1 MEKQGQDKIFIGT
14 GIIFSLIGLVLI
26 GFSIFY
32 MTTYDKT
39 EGVLDVRKTGRNNRT
54 QAYVTYEY
62 KDVLYEDVG
71 LSSYNSFTM
80 KDGKNCTIYINP
92 EKPEWPKVTNFGLG
106 IILALFGVAT
116 VKVGRIVST

>member
-1 MEKQGQDKIFIGT
+1 MKQDKIFMGA
-14 GIIFSLIGLVLI
+14 GIVVVLIGLVLV

-32 MTTYDKT
+32 MATYDEA

-71 LSSYNSFTM
+71 LSSYNAFTM
-80 KDGKNCTIYINP
+80 KDGKSCTIYINP
-92 EKPEWPKVTNFGLG
+92 EKPEWSKVTSYGFGIFLV
-106 IILALFGVAT
+106 LFGIAT
-116 VKVGRIVST
+116 VKIVKMV